1 MQIAPLRRGVRQ
13 GSSVGRARTNAYL
26 VETLTATFYG
36 LLIPWSWV
44 QVPPLAQAE
53 AVPANGRI
61 GIGLWDRLCL
71 PYDCLLEAINAERYQ
86 QVDDALRPIISA

>member
-1 MQIAPLRRGVRQ
+1 MQNSPATRGVRQ

-44 QVPPLAQAE
+44 RVPLLAQAE
-53 AVPANGRI
+53 AAPANGRI

-71 PYDCLLEAINAERYQ
+71 C
-86 QVDDALRPIISA
+86 

>member
-44 QVPPLAQAE
+44 RV
-53 AVPANGRI
+53 
-61 GIGLWDRLCL
+61 
-71 PYDCLLEAINAERYQ
+71 CLLYTS
-86 QVDDALRPIISA
+86 DAADEL

>member
-53 AVPANGRI
+53 V
-61 GIGLWDRLCL
+61 
-71 PYDCLLEAINAERYQ
+71 LE
-86 QVDDALRPIISA
+86 L

>member
-44 QVPPLAQAE
+44 RVPPLAQAE
-53 AVPANGRI
+53 AAPANGRI

-71 PYDCLLEAINAERYQ
+71 C
-86 QVDDALRPIISA
+86 